1 MRNSCEEYSLRVF
14 SAYIYALFISA
25 ALLALP
31 ADAWALTP
39 RYIDPGYSFSVFAT
53 IGVSID
59 ALEVDSAGSIFV
71 VDNSYWGTGTVFIDR
86 YDAADSY
93 VSASIYTSYTPKNN
107 HANGMVFDGLGNMYT
122 IECSG
127 KKDSGVIHK
136 IDNLLATETYYKMW
150 NICPTGIAADTSGN
164 LFITGRSGAD
174 LLFGNIYALDADKE
188 LKVVVPDFVGEG
200 IALDRAGNIF
210 AVNWLDNSLY
220 MFEAETYTPFLIAT
234 FDIVPDGVSVDA
246 FGNIY
251 VFENTGYGDPRPT
264 PILRFAPVVRTP
276 VLETAPEAASA
287 RQARSR

>member
-1 MRNSCEEYSLRVF
+1 MRVF
-14 SAYIYALFISA
+14 PAYIYALFISA

-31 ADAWALTP
+31 AGAWALTP

-93 VSASIYTSYTPKNN
+93 ASASIYTSYTPKNN
-107 HANGMVFDGLGNMYT
+107 HANGVAFDGLGNMYT

-150 NICPTGIAADTSGN
+150 YICPTGIAADASGN
-164 LFITGRSGAD
+164 LFITGRRGGD
-174 LLFGNIYALDADKE
+174 LLFGNIYVLDADRE

-276 VLETAPEAASA
+276 VLETAPEAASD
-287 RQARSR
+287 REARSR